1 MTRLSDY
8 LAGAGLVPVE
18 TLRSALAR
26 QAVYGGALDTALLE
40 IGALEEGRLWQALG
54 AATGLPLPAPRVY
67 ETPIRFETPA
77 GAVVQLHET
86 WSERWR
92 AVPLRQENG
101 AVAVLCG
108 EPVAQAELESA
119 GTTLG
124 IPLTLF
130 VVPEVRLAALR
141 QAVYGRPMPARLVQ
155 LFARVA
161 GAQPVRRWQAAQ
173 TRSPGSVLA
182 AVSAA
187 TADGPAGG
195 TAARDGGP
203 PELGERGGPAPGG
216 SSGQGTST
224 VERVDGAEMAALLE
238 RLDGRGEEAAKARV
252 ALVHLTKQDLGPK
265 RRRWQAW
272 WNKHQDDARV
282 EWLFEGL
289 GHKEPEI
296 RASSEEEL
304 RALTGEYFGYHF
316 DLPRPEREQAAAR
329 WQSWWYESGRARRG

>member
-40 IGALEEGRLWQALG
+40 IGALDEGRLWQALA
-54 AATGLPLPAPRVY
+54 AATGLPLPPPEVY

-77 GAVVQLHET
+77 GALVQLDET

-101 AVAVLCG
+101 SVAVLCG
-108 EPVAQAELESA
+108 EPVARPELEAA
-119 GTTLG
+119 GAALG
-124 IPLTLF
+124 VPLTLF

-141 QAVYGRPMPARLVQ
+141 QAVFGRPMPARLVQ

-173 TRSPGSVLA
+173 APSPRSIAS
-182 AVSAA
+182 AVASA
-187 TADGPAGG
+187 TAG
-195 TAARDGGP
+195 RDGRP
-203 PELGERGGPAPGG
+203 AELGERGGSAP
-216 SSGQGTST
+216 SGQSTSA
-224 VERVDGAEMAALLE
+224 VDRVDRTEMAALLE
-238 RLDGRGEEAAKARV
+238 KLDGRGEEAAAARA

-272 WNKHQDDARV
+272 WDKHQDDARV

-289 GHKEPEI
+289 GHKEAEI

-329 WQSWWYESGRARRG
+329 WQSWWYESGRARRD